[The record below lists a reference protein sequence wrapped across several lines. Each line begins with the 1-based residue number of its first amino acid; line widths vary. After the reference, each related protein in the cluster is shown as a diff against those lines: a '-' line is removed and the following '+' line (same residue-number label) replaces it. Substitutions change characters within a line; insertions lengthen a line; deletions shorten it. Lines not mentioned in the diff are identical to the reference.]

1 MEPIIFGKKKALLVK
16 PFLLTENRNSENKKQ
31 QYNKPNR
38 HAEIIDKLRDFMSVR
53 LWEKDQETWSYD
65 VLQQLKQV
73 PYLMRPIPEKRNN
86 KGNLS
91 DCPDYFFLLTTI
103 QSKKICCFIEKK
115 KPLEQ
120 AMIYQVRFRF
130 KEELF
135 NGTLLTG
142 TLFMSEEIRTPER
155 AEITSFFSE
164 VFTNIKREI
173 SAPLQRKNWIFLTND
188 LWACNG
194 KDISLT
200 LSHRLVQI
208 QDIIGKYWY
217 PDSKLDVCD
226 FDIVNYNNYNQ
237 IEDFL
242 RNKRKFFPYEMS
254 DHKVVVICTQGVPGI
269 DEYCISLKDQV
280 PKPQVTESITF
291 KNGEWNVQNIG
302 NGRTAIFNN
311 DTPANQQ
318 KQEMYLKI
326 SEYPDVYWVY
336 NPSDWKK
343 LGAARVRTLEES
355 KHLKKL
361 FKDIENTSK
370 DYLKIE
376 CKWMQEFEKWQ
387 PILNLN

>member
-1 MEPIIFGKKKALLVK
+1 
-16 PFLLTENRNSENKKQ
+16 
-31 QYNKPNR
+31 
-38 HAEIIDKLRDFMSVR
+38 MSVR
-53 LWEKDQETWSYD
+53 LWEKDQESWSYN

-103 QSKKICCFIEKK
+103 QGKKICCFVEKK

-130 KEELF
+130 KDELF

-173 SAPLQRKNWIFLTND
+173 SAPQQRKNWIFLTTD
-188 LWACNG
+188 IWACNG

-217 PDSKLDVCD
+217 PDPKLDVCD
-226 FDIVNYNNYNQ
+226 FDIANYRNYNQ

-242 RNKRKFFPYEMS
+242 RNERKFFPYEMS
-254 DHKVVVICTQGVPGI
+254 DHKVCVICTQGIPGI
-269 DEYCISLKDQV
+269 DEYNISLKNPV
-280 PKPQVTESITF
+280 PKPLVTESITF
-291 KNGEWNVQNIG
+291 KNGEWNVQNIE
-302 NGRTAIFNN
+302 NDKTPIHNN
-311 DTPANQQ
+311 DTLDNQQ
-318 KQEMYLKI
+318 QQQMYLKT

-336 NPSDWKK
+336 NPNNWKK
-343 LGAARVRTLEES
+343 IGAARVRTLEES

-361 FKDIENTSK
+361 FKEIENTSK
-370 DYLKIE
+370 DYLIIK

-387 PILNLN
+387 PILKLN